1 MINTVIDR
9 MRDNPQA
16 VADPA
21 VKAALE
27 SLKATADAN
36 ATPSVNS
43 EARGALDVERKALSE
58 LEGGEYPKRHREGLK
73 SMTGPGLKKAE
84 ELLPKVKK
92 DAMLLLAGTRGNGK
106 TQLATYLAYHRR
118 LTHGLTAG
126 KYIKAL
132 DLFEALKETWSN
144 RSSED
149 SVMRPYRQCGMLV
162 IDEIHERGESEWET
176 RKLVN
181 LIDHRY
187 DRMLVTLLV
196 GNIAPNEVTARLS
209 PSIVSRMKETGGII
223 NCDWPS
229 YR

>member
-1 MINTVIDR
+1 
-9 MRDNPQA
+9 
-16 VADPA
+16 
-21 VKAALE
+21 
-27 SLKATADAN
+27 
-36 ATPSVNS
+36 
-43 EARGALDVERKALSE
+43 
-58 LEGGEYPKRHREGLK
+58 
-73 SMTGPGLKKAE
+73 
-84 ELLPKVKK
+84 
-92 DAMLLLAGTRGNGK
+92 
-106 TQLATYLAYHRR
+106 
-118 LTHGLTAG
+118 LTAG

-149 SVMRPYRQCGMLV
+149 SIMRPYRQCGMLV